1 MLRYSLG
8 EEEAAR
14 AIEGAV
20 EQVLAN
26 NIRTRDIAAAGH
38 APVSTQGMG
47 DAVAVALES

>member
-38 APVSTQGMG
+38 APVNTQDMG
-47 DAVAVALES
+47 DAVAIALES